1 MTTKN
6 PLAVNTPTTQLS
18 DAVVIVVPSH
28 SAANVTY
35 TVTFPVNGQPTC
47 TCKGYGYRGT
57 CSHIKEAADKLL
69 DKLIERGL
77 LKTSNNPDQPLPV
90 IQHHCAT
97 CGVELT
103 GTHAFLDKCAA
114 CYRHDTL
121 ITNRAS

>member
-1 MTTKN
+1 MMNKN
-6 PLAVNTPTTQLS
+6 PLAQPATSTPELS

-28 SAANVTY
+28 SAANTTY

-47 TCKGYGYRGT
+47 TCKGYGYRGH

-77 LKTSNNPDQPLPV
+77 LKTTPDQPLPV

-97 CGVELT
+97 CGVPLT

-114 CYRHDTL
+114 CYRRDTL
-121 ITNRAS
+121 GLTV